1 MGIRIIVHEPKNWNN
16 GNLFGEILSDRSGKK
31 LIVKLI
37 KPIKG
42 ELITSDIIELKPQ
55 SEKDT
60 FKPLFQ
66 YYSVMINGNL
76 IDEKNE
82 VSEYVISGIVIMRFL
97 KIISIFFLTIFILLV
112 IWIKLPISLKYYNA
126 IELGNKFAKNI
137 ETYNKQN
144 KQLPEEM
151 DWKTLK
157 RLNKSELYETWWP
170 T

>member
-16 GNLFGEILSDRSGKK
+16 GNLFGEILSDRGGKK

-66 YYSVMINGNL
+66 YYSVMVNGNL

-82 VSEYVISGIVIMRFL
+82 VSEYVISGSVTF
-97 KIISIFFLTIFILLV
+97 
-112 IWIKLPISLKYYNA
+112 
-126 IELGNKFAKNI
+126 
-137 ETYNKQN
+137 
-144 KQLPEEM
+144 
-151 DWKTLK
+151 D
-157 RLNKSELYETWWP
+157 
-170 T
+170 

>member
-16 GNLFGEILSDRSGKK
+16 GNLFGEILSDRGGKK

-66 YYSVMINGNL
+66 YYSVMVKGNL

-82 VSEYVISGIVIMRFL
+82 VSEYVISGSVTF
-97 KIISIFFLTIFILLV
+97 
-112 IWIKLPISLKYYNA
+112 
-126 IELGNKFAKNI
+126 
-137 ETYNKQN
+137 
-144 KQLPEEM
+144 
-151 DWKTLK
+151 D
-157 RLNKSELYETWWP
+157 
-170 T
+170 

>member
-1 MGIRIIVHEPKNWNN
+1 MGVRIIVHEPKNWND
-16 GNLFGEILSDRSGKK
+16 GNLFGEILSDRGGKK

-66 YYSVMINGNL
+66 YYSVMVNGNL

-82 VSEYVISGIVIMRFL
+82 ISEYVFSGSVTF
-97 KIISIFFLTIFILLV
+97 
-112 IWIKLPISLKYYNA
+112 
-126 IELGNKFAKNI
+126 
-137 ETYNKQN
+137 
-144 KQLPEEM
+144 
-151 DWKTLK
+151 D
-157 RLNKSELYETWWP
+157 
-170 T
+170 